1 LIAAFDNTG
10 KFDIPMA
17 QCQHAGM
24 TVVLDKELE
33 TLIGRLVASG
43 RFHTPHEA
51 VGAGLRKLEGE
62 EAISGAFEFFP
73 EGSLAKFFTPE
84 NNSEERELF
93 KVCSMAVE
101 DE

>member
-1 LIAAFDNTG
+1 
-10 KFDIPMA
+10 
-17 QCQHAGM
+17 M

-33 TLIGRLVASG
+33 TVIVRLVASG

-51 VGAGLRKLEGE
+51 VGAGLRKLESEGG
-62 EAISGAFEFFP
+62 IPSAFESFP
-73 EGSLAKFFTPE
+73 EGSLARFFTPE

-93 KVCSMAVE
+93 KACSMAVE

>member
-1 LIAAFDNTG
+1 
-10 KFDIPMA
+10 
-17 QCQHAGM
+17 M

-33 TLIGRLVASG
+33 TLVGRLVMSG
-43 RFHTPHEA
+43 RFQNPREA
-51 VGAGLRKLEGE
+51 VGAALRKLERE
-62 EAISGAFEFFP
+62 ESLPTAFESFP

-93 KVCSMAVE
+93 KACSLLIE

>member
-1 LIAAFDNTG
+1 VSRRDIAG
-10 KFDIPMA
+10 FDIALA
-17 QCQHAGM
+17 QRQHAEM
-24 TVVLDKELE
+24 TVVLDKDLE

-43 RFHTPHEA
+43 RFDSPQEV

-62 EAISGAFEFFP
+62 ELTASFESFP
-73 EGSLAKFFTPE
+73 EGSLSKFYNPE

-93 KVCSMAVE
+93 KACSMVVE